1 MEVTRAEVAARIRDA
16 REWQNITQVAM
27 AKSLDVAR
35 QTYLD
40 LETGKTE
47 PRISVL
53 LKIAELTQRPIS
65 WFLYGDNEQG
75 LDQVERDDIQRM
87 LQLLSELPRD
97 MRQTL
102 LKQNIQLFNYLNEYN
117 EARLPTPLF
126 EHQKLA

>member
-1 MEVTRAEVAARIRDA
+1 MDVSRADIAVRIRDA

-27 AKSLDVAR
+27 AKSLDIAR

-75 LDQVERDDIQRM
+75 LDQMEQDSIQRM
-87 LQLLSELPRD
+87 LQLLAELPRD

-102 LKQNIQLFNYLNEYN
+102 LTQNIQLFTYLSEYHDMRV
-117 EARLPTPLF
+117 APIKF
-126 EHQKLA
+126 EPKLA

>member
-1 MEVTRAEVAARIRDA
+1 MDVMRAEIAARIRDA

-27 AKSLDVAR
+27 AKNLDVAR

-75 LDQVERDDIQRM
+75 LDQMERDDIQRM
-87 LQLLSELPRD
+87 LQLLTSLPRE

-102 LKQNIQLFNYLNEYN
+102 IKQNTQLYSYLSQYHQS
-117 EARLPTPLF
+117 RITTPVLDT
-126 EHQKLA
+126 EVA

>member
-1 MEVTRAEVAARIRDA
+1 MDVTRAEVAARIRDA

-53 LKIAELTQRPIS
+53 LRIAELTQRPIS

-102 LKQNIQLFNYLNEYN
+102 LKQNIQLFNYLNDYN
-117 EARLPTPLF
+117 DARIPSPLF
-126 EHQKLA
+126 EKKLA